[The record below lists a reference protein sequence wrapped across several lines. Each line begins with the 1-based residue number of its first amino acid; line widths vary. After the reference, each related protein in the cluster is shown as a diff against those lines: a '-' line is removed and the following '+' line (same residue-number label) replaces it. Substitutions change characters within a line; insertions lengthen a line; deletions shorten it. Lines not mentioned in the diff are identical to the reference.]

1 MHFELERQV
10 KVKLNLTPEQIS
22 KKYDNKLQPEM
33 EGTLYDVLTTLF
45 KHLVGIKKIFVPGE
59 FQSSKGSKA
68 VKCSVK
74 AGEGYLFPLNSS
86 IVFIHK
92 PLLYIKHSE
101 IKYIEFS
108 RIGGGGALS
117 GKSFDVSLTKIK
129 DEPKITF
136 QSIDKDE
143 YQNLIAH
150 FKQSGVRMRTVDLE
164 TNEKYDIEEGD
175 I

>member
-1 MHFELERQV
+1 M
-10 KVKLNLTPEQIS
+10 
-22 KKYDNKLQPEM
+22 
-33 EGTLYDVLTTLF
+33 
-45 KHLVGIKKIFVPGE
+45 
-59 FQSSKGSKA
+59 
-68 VKCSVK
+68 
-74 AGEGYLFPLNSS
+74 FPLNSS

-92 PLLYIKHSE
+92 PILYIKHSE

-117 GKSFDVSLTKIK
+117 GKSFDVTLTKIK

-150 FKQSGVRMRTVDLE
+150 FKSSGVRMRTVDLE

-175 I
+175 IEHLQTEQKKQQNTETTASGRRARKPMQG